1 MTRAGHSRASELAP
15 WVFLFALMAVALAI
29 VLVTFALPNVPGV
42 PYPLP

>member
-15 WVFLFALMAVALAI
+15 WVFLFALMAVALTI
-29 VLVTFALPNVPGV
+29 VLVTFALPNVQGI